1 MDWQT
6 ALVTCAGILFAAV
19 VVWQIFATGRVAVV
33 HGIRKEIAVELAKEH
48 EQSLTE
54 YREAVAELAAGQR
67 EIVDG
72 LTEVRARVAAIEKLL
87 REVG

>member
-19 VVWQIFATGRVAVV
+19 VTWQVFATGRVAVI
-33 HGIRKEIAVELAKEH
+33 HGIRKEIAVEVQKENQ
-48 EQSLTE
+48 EVLDEIRKALTE
-54 YREAVAELAAGQR
+54 VAAAQR
-67 EIVDG
+67 EMAEDVAA
-72 LTEVRARVAAIEKLL
+72 VRARVVAIEKLL